1 MQTRNALDIAL
12 QLYRQP
18 ALAHKVRRD
27 GLPSRVLSVIKIAA
41 GSEEEIETPFE
52 HTPEELQEIREAAI
66 FFLQNCLFQSGDN
79 SYRVLGVRPDA
90 AISEMLVH
98 KRWLLK
104 WLHPDVNRNKW
115 EAVYLQRVLTA
126 WEEVTR
132 SVSTR
137 ETAPP
142 SEGLMQAP
150 RKRAWRYRRHR
161 FASHNTMPL
170 RHGRIFR
177 QGAIVLGLSFVVF
190 LAFRQPGGFA
200 LTNMIHFLGPL
211 GQKQW

>member
-18 ALAHKVRRD
+18 ALAQKVRRD
-27 GLPSRVLSVIKIAA
+27 GLPPRVLSVIKIAA

-66 FFLQNCLFQSGDN
+66 FFLQNCLFQSGGD

-90 AISEMLVH
+90 AVSEMLVH

-126 WEEVTR
+126 WEEIAG
-132 SVSTR
+132 SASTR

-161 FASHNTMPL
+161 FASHHTKPF
-170 RHGRIFR
+170 RRGRFFR
-177 QGAIVLGLSFVVF
+177 QGSIVFGLSFVVF
-190 LAFRQPGGFA
+190 LAFRQPVGFA

>member
-27 GLPSRVLSVIKIAA
+27 SLPPRMLSVIKIAA
-41 GSEEEIETPFE
+41 GSEEEIETPSE
-52 HTPEELQEIREAAI
+52 HTPEELQEMREAAI
-66 FFLQNCLFQSGDN
+66 FFLQNCLFQSGDD

-90 AISEMLVH
+90 AIGEMLAH

-115 EAVYLQRVLTA
+115 EAAYLQRVLTA
-126 WEEVTR
+126 WDEITGGT
-132 SVSTR
+132 STR

-161 FASHNTMPL
+161 FASHNTL
-170 RHGRIFR
+170 QFWRGRFFR

>member
-27 GLPSRVLSVIKIAA
+27 GLPPRVLSVIKIAA
-41 GSEEEIETPFE
+41 GSEEEIETPSE
-52 HTPEELQEIREAAI
+52 HTPEELQEMREATI
-66 FFLQNCLFQSGDN
+66 FFLQNCLFQSGGD
-79 SYRVLGVRPDA
+79 SHRVLGVRPDA
-90 AISEMLVH
+90 AIGEILAH

-115 EAVYLQRVLTA
+115 EAAYLQRVLTA
-126 WEEVTR
+126 WEEITG
-132 SVSTR
+132 STSTR

-142 SEGLMQAP
+142 SEGLMQAS
-150 RKRAWRYRRHR
+150 RKRVWRYRRHR
-161 FASHNTMPL
+161 FASHNTL
-170 RHGRIFR
+170 SFWRGRFFR

-190 LAFRQPGGFA
+190 LAFRQPGDVA

-211 GQKQW
+211 GQKRW

>member
-1 MQTRNALDIAL
+1 MQPRNALDIAL

-27 GLPSRVLSVIKIAA
+27 GLPPRVLSVIKIAA
-41 GSEEEIETPFE
+41 GSEEEIETPSE
-52 HTPEELQEIREAAI
+52 HTPEELQEMREAAI
-66 FFLQNCLFQSGDN
+66 FFLQNCLFQSGDD
-79 SYRVLGVRPDA
+79 SHRVLGVRPDA
-90 AISEMLVH
+90 AIGEMLLH

-115 EAVYLQRVLTA
+115 ESAYLQRVLTA
-126 WEEVTR
+126 WEEITGGT
-132 SVSTR
+132 STR
-137 ETAPP
+137 ESSWP
-142 SEGLMQAP
+142 SEGLMQAS
-150 RKRAWRYRRHR
+150 RKRAWRYHRHR
-161 FASHNTMPL
+161 YASHNTLPFW
-170 RHGRIFR
+170 RGRFFR
-177 QGAIVLGLSFVVF
+177 QGAIVLGFSFVVF

>member
-1 MQTRNALDIAL
+1 MQTCDALDIAL

-18 ALAHKVRRD
+18 ALTHKVRRD
-27 GLPSRVLSVIKIAA
+27 GLPPRVLSVIKIAA

-66 FFLQNCLFQSGDN
+66 FFLQNCLFQSGGD
-79 SYRVLGVRPDA
+79 SYRVLGVRPGA
-90 AISEMLVH
+90 AIDEILAH

-104 WLHPDVNRNKW
+104 WLHPDLNRNKW
-115 EAVYLQRVLTA
+115 EAAYLQRVLTA
-126 WEEVTR
+126 WEKVTR
-132 SVSTR
+132 SASTR

-150 RKRAWRYRRHR
+150 RKRAWRHRRHR

-170 RHGRIFR
+170 RRGRFLR
-177 QGAIVLGLSFVVF
+177 LGAIVLGLSFAVF
-190 LAFRQPGGFA
+190 LAFRQPGGMA
-200 LTNMIHFLGPL
+200 LTSMLHFPGSM
-211 GQKQW
+211 GQDQW